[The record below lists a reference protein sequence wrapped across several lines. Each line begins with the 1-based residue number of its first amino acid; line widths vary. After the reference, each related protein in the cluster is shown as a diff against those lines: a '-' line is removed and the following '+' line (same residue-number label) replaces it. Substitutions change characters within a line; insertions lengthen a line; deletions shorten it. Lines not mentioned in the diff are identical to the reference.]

1 MLKSKNANPAIKS
14 GIGIQV
20 PTFVQNG
27 FTPWCLK
34 LIIYLEIWYGS
45 QFVKPFF
52 LKLIRTSK

>member
-34 LIIYLEIWYGS
+34 LIIYLEIWYDMGHN
-45 QFVKPFF
+45 
-52 LKLIRTSK
+52 L